1 MANKVLR
8 NRAIV
13 GLDRIFFEQV
23 EFAKATGTAGC
34 SIADDGIR
42 FIYAMIPT
50 SATAASFWRYD
61 TWWGG
66 WQQLASP
73 PTTTITL
80 GKTIYVEGVG
90 KQRDGQTFGSILSFQ
105 ANGTICYWYR
115 YDISSNSWSALSTT
129 NVPASFGI
137 DAYICFPEQR
147 NNAYDGAYHSGV
159 TKTIT
164 TSAIAA
170 VGATTVSVAALPI
183 ALIADTVL
191 DFGKAELT
199 LSADAK
205 IGDSTLN
212 ITAFPRNIAAGTVF
226 RTKSGF
232 RVIVKT
238 AYTANSLT
246 LSVYPIKKELDSG
259 DTIWR
264 RIKAVLTA
272 SAAASATSVTV
283 SALMISLNASDTFY
297 YYDNMYLLGN
307 NGSYIYRY
315 SISGNA
321 WATTSANSGNPAMP
335 AVTGTCGAGCA
346 IKWLPN
352 YYPDRLYI
360 LRGGSTA
367 SMHYYD
373 LVANTMNAVAYKPDT
388 ETFTTGTGVASRSIG
403 DRNSSLLIYQN
414 NLNKWFEFNPVTLE
428 VVPYAESW
436 QYPDGTAL
444 VGDRVCCMTT
454 PDLVETI
461 FFLQHS
467 TTSFLKG
474 VCLDA

>member
-23 EFAKATGTAGC
+23 EFAKATGTAGA

-66 WQQLASP
+66 WQQLAPP
-73 PTTTITL
+73 PTTTITI
-80 GKTIYVEGVG
+80 GKIIFVEGIG
-90 KQRDGQTFGSILSFQ
+90 KQRDGQAFGSILSFQ
-105 ANGTICYWYR
+105 ANGTTAYWYR
-115 YDISSNSWSALSTT
+115 YDISTNAWSTLSIT
-129 NVPASFGI
+129 NVPAAFGT
-137 DAYICFPEQR
+137 DAHICFPEQR
-147 NNAYDGAYHSGV
+147 ANAYDGSYHSGV

-170 VGATTVSVAALPI
+170 VGATTVSVSALPT

-199 LSADAK
+199 LTSDAK
-205 IGDSTLN
+205 IGDSVLN
-212 ITAFPRNIAAGTVF
+212 ISAFPRNIAAGTVF

-238 AYTANSLT
+238 AYTANNLT

-259 DTIWR
+259 DVIWR

-283 SALMISLNASDTFY
+283 SALMISLLASDTFY
-297 YYDNMYLLGN
+297 YYDHMYLIGN
-307 NGSYIYRY
+307 NATVIYRY
-315 SISGNA
+315 TISTNA
-321 WATTSANSGNPAMP
+321 WATTSANAGFPAFP
-335 AVTGTCGAGCA
+335 AVTGACGAGCA

-360 LRGGSTA
+360 LRGGATA
-367 SMHYYD
+367 SMYYYD

-388 ETFTTGTGVASRSIG
+388 EIFTTGTCVAARSIR
-403 DRNSSLLIYQN
+403 DKNSSLLIYQN
-414 NLNKWFEFNPVTLE
+414 NSNKWFEFNPITLE
-428 VVPYAESW
+428 IVPYAESW
-436 QYPDGTAL
+436 QYADGTAL
-444 VGDRVCCMTT
+444 IGDRTCCMTT
-454 PDLVETI
+454 PDLVETV